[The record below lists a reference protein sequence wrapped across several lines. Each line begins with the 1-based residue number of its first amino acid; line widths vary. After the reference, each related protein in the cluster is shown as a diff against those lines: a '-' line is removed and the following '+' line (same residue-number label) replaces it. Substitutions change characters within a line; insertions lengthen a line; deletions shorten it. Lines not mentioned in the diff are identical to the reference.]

1 MIGIAIATAAAGI
14 VVGTVSVTGL
24 GLVMTDF
31 VETIS
36 AGNIIGD
43 ARRWSR

>member
-14 VVGTVSVTGL
+14 VVGTVSITGF
-24 GLVMTDF
+24 GLVMTDL

-36 AGNIIGD
+36 AGNIMIMLCS
-43 ARRWSR
+43 SR